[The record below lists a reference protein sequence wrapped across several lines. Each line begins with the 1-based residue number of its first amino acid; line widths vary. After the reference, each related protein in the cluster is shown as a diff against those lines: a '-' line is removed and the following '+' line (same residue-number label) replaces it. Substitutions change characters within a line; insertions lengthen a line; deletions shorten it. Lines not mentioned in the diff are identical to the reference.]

1 MIMWGSTRAAIVAT
15 SRAIILQLNEPDIL
29 TYLEKSTA
37 VRREEWRMEKVERD
51 NGEGRREECQT
62 LGKGSPKLTM
72 KTQTERR
79 KTSHSSALRKAAVTD
94 VMC

>member
-15 SRAIILQLNEPDIL
+15 SRTIILQLNEQDIL
-29 TYLEKSTA
+29 TNLEKSVA
-37 VRREEWRMEKVERD
+37 VRREEWRMEKGD

-72 KTQTERR
+72 KTQTKRR
-79 KTSHSSALRKAAVTD
+79 KLSPQLYVKKGSCR
-94 VMC
+94 